1 MTQPKFQDYLRMT
14 LPKISWDSAQA
25 VIELHKQG
33 STVPFIA
40 RYRKEKT
47 RNLDEVGVRDVIEA
61 HETYSE
67 LIQRQAFILKEIE
80 AQGNLTPELKN
91 QILLS
96 LDLAEIE
103 EIYRPYKKKKK
114 TKAKM
119 AKEAGIEPFADWL
132 WGLGQGT
139 YAESTAIEVK
149 AKDYL
154 NPTALFA
161 TYQEV
166 IKGAED
172 ILIERLMNNQDIRTF
187 IRTHLN
193 DKGIIV
199 SKKGKK
205 YKSHSKYDMYLDFKE
220 QIKKLFDAK
229 ASYRYMAMKR
239 GWTEGELTLSI
250 EGEENVLEKYLKS
263 HCVKKTGT
271 QADGFFDELIK
282 NALDLHLM
290 PSISNEI
297 HKKLKDTADGH
308 AIDVFAQNVTKIL
321 LASPFGSKCVL
332 GIDPGLRTGAK
343 VALVNSDGSYVSH
356 TVLSIMG
363 ENAEETAEKL
373 FKDLFAAIKV
383 EAIAVGNGTAG
394 RETEIFVRKVLKK
407 LDINIPVAL
416 VNESGASIY
425 SASDVAREEF
435 PDLDLTIRGAISI
448 ARRLQDPLA
457 ELVKIDPQSIGVGQ
471 YQHDVPPARL
481 KKSLDAVVESSVNK
495 VGIDLNT
502 ASAYL
507 LQYVSGIGP
516 ATAKNILE
524 YRKDHGLFKERDELL
539 KIKNFSTTTFEQAA
553 GFLRVR
559 GGTNILDQTGIH
571 PESYKAIRE
580 MAHEAQATPSS
591 LMGEGAKKLL
601 PLKEKW
607 SELVGAFT
615 FNDIIKELEAP
626 GRDPRNLFKVFA
638 FRDDIFEMK
647 DLKESM
653 ICPGIVTNVTNFGA
667 FVDVGVHQDGLVHI
681 SELTHNFVD
690 DPRKVVNPG
699 DQVEV
704 KVLKVDLDK
713 KQIFLTMKLSAAPKT
728 VSRNQSGQMSSR
740 PPQSRTPHAA
750 GGKKPQKHFDKG
762 LGKKGNFKSKSPPP
776 KPPKPAFN
784 NPFAA
789 LADLK
794 VKK

>member
-1 MTQPKFQDYLRMT
+1 MAQPKFQDFLKT
-14 LPKISWDSAQA
+14 LLPKVSWESAQA
-25 VIELHKQG
+25 VIELQKQG
-33 STVPFIA
+33 ATVPFIA

-47 RNLDEVGVRDVIEA
+47 RNLDEVAVRDVIDA
-61 HETYSE
+61 HETFNE

-80 AQGNLTPELKN
+80 SQGNLTPELAK
-91 QILLS
+91 QILS
-96 LDLAEIE
+96 SMDLAEIE

-114 TKAKM
+114 TKAKL
-119 AKEAGIEPFADWL
+119 AKEAGIEPFADWV
-132 WGLGQGT
+132 WGIGQGT
-139 YAESTAIEVK
+139 NSETTALEVK
-149 AKDYL
+149 AKEFL
-154 NPTALFA
+154 NPTAQFA

-166 IKGAED
+166 LKGAED
-172 ILIERLMNNQDIRTF
+172 ILIERLMNDQDIRAF
-187 IRTHLN
+187 IRIHLME
-193 DKGIIV
+193 KGTIV

-205 YKSHSKYDMYLDFKE
+205 YKAHSKYDMYLDFKE
-220 QIKKLFDAK
+220 LIKRLFDQK

-250 EGEENVLEKYLKS
+250 VGEENVLENHLRS
-263 HCVKKTGT
+263 LCVKKTKT
-271 QADGFFDELIK
+271 HAEPFFDGMIK

-290 PSISNEI
+290 PSITNEI
-297 HKKLKDTADGH
+297 HKKLKDAADGH
-308 AIDVFAQNVTKIL
+308 AIEVFAENVNKIL

-332 GIDPGLRTGAK
+332 GIDPGLKTGAK
-343 VALVNSDGSYVSH
+343 VALVNADGSYVSH
-356 TVLSIMG
+356 TVLTILGDAAEG
-363 ENAEETAEKL
+363 EAEKL

-383 EAIAVGNGTAG
+383 DAVAVGNGTAG
-394 RETEIFVRKVLKK
+394 RETEVFIRKVLKK
-407 LDINIPVAL
+407 LDINIPVAM
-416 VNESGASIY
+416 VNESGASVY
-425 SASDVAREEF
+425 SASEVAREEF

-471 YQHDVPPARL
+471 YQHDVPPNRL

-502 ASAYL
+502 ASSYL

-516 ATAKNILE
+516 SIAKNIVDH
-524 YRKDHGLFKERDELL
+524 RKQNGLFKERDELL

-559 GGTNILDQTGIH
+559 GGTNLLDQTGIH
-571 PESYKAIRE
+571 PESYKALRE
-580 MAHEAQATPSS
+580 MAHELRATPAS
-591 LMGEGAKKLL
+591 LIGEGAKKLL

-607 SELVGAFT
+607 AELIGEFT
-615 FNDIIKELEAP
+615 FNDILKELETP
-626 GRDPRNLFKVFA
+626 GRDPRDLFKVFS

-647 DLKESM
+647 DLKEQM

-667 FVDVGVHQDGLVHI
+667 FVDIGVHQDGLVHI

-690 DPRKVVNPG
+690 DPRKVVSPG

-704 KVLKVDLDK
+704 KVLKIDLEK
-713 KQIFLTMKLSAAPKT
+713 KQIFLTMKLSAAPIAAP
-728 VSRNQSGQMSSR
+728 R
-740 PPQSRTPHAA
+740 PRPRPQSQSQTQAPSKNRSHKPED
-750 GGKKPQKHFDKG
+750 KKQQFDKN
-762 LGKKGNFKSKSPPP
+762 KKGGFKPKAQPPR
-776 KPPKPAFN
+776 PPKPAFN